1 MSISNT
7 VYARPIIMEWSSYR
21 QIWRTKNIYLLP
33 QPLPYTYDNN
43 YFMTMMADKAKAA
56 PTPTPTPLP
65 TPAPKPKGEQAV
77 DIIKNYLG
85 VPYLWGGTS
94 PSGFDCS
101 GLVQYTYKQLGINI
115 SRTSYTQVND
125 GRKVDKSE
133 LKAGDLVF
141 FARQG
146 NVHHVGMYIGNGQFI
161 HAPQTGDVIKI
172 SNLSDRRDYYT
183 ARRIVG

>member
-1 MSISNT
+1 MIMSNT
-7 VYARPIIMEWSSYR
+7 AYAHPIITEWDSYT
-21 QIWRTKNIYLLP
+21 QIWWAKNTHFLP
-33 QPLPYTYDNN
+33 QPLPYSYDNN
-43 YFMTMMADKAKAA
+43 YFMIMMADKAEA
-56 PTPTPTPLP
+56 TPTPTPLP
-65 TPAPKPKGEQAV
+65 TPTPKPKGEQAV

-101 GLVQYTYKQLGINI
+101 GLVQYTYKQLGISI

-146 NVHHVGMYIGNGQFI
+146 DVHHVGMYIGNGQFI
-161 HAPQTGDVIKI
+161 HAPQTGDVVKI
-172 SNLSDRRDYYT
+172 SNLSDRSDYYT